1 MLNVLFIIGGLI
13 CLSFLIIAFRDK
25 KVMFLPIMFSIAI
38 VSIFI
43 AKWIQPYS
51 PTLSIITY
59 IIGMIVP
66 TYFIV
71 KKIRKNNKQ

>member
-38 VSIFI
+38 VAIVI
-43 AKWIQPYS
+43 AREVQQYS
-51 PTLSIITY
+51 STLAIIIY

-71 KKIRKNNKQ
+71 KKIRKNNKL

>member
-13 CLSFLIIAFRDK
+13 CLSFLLIAFRDR
-25 KVMFLPIMFSIAI
+25 KVMFLPIMFSIAT

-43 AKWIQPYS
+43 AKEIQPYS